1 MKKEKDP
8 VNILLSEAFPQKRD
22 ELGPCKITW
31 HHTNKQMAFEFMAD
45 NTVLIFDAEQ
55 QQLIF
60 DPVLLKVVLGR
71 EQVEKEQK
79 IGYLAT
85 TVMMLE
91 CRLHNP
97 DYGEQIAKRFIKRLI
112 KNWGPQQV
120 MLVPNYGLATT
131 AQSMLFWRA
140 IPCVVTARQIMFH
153 ILPSDKG
160 ERTRRGL

>member
-60 DPVLLKVVLGR
+60 TPF
-71 EQVEKEQK
+71 
-79 IGYLAT
+79 
-85 TVMMLE
+85 
-91 CRLHNP
+91 C
-97 DYGEQIAKRFIKRLI
+97 
-112 KNWGPQQV
+112 
-120 MLVPNYGLATT
+120 
-131 AQSMLFWRA
+131 
-140 IPCVVTARQIMFH
+140 
-153 ILPSDKG
+153 
-160 ERTRRGL
+160 